1 MTAGLSL
8 RQSVLGGS
16 LSIVD
21 SDGALDCRTKTVR
34 ELHFIGPSDKIEE
47 LREMARS
54 LGLKQVSESIPWRE
68 AFPEF
73 VGESEPAVALRGA
86 RGKEGLTQKE
96 LSERSGIP
104 QSHISD
110 MENGKR
116 AIGKQRARRLAKALN
131 VSYRIFL

>member
-1 MTAGLSL
+1 MLEP
-8 RQSVLGGS
+8 
-16 LSIVD
+16 
-21 SDGALDCRTKTVR
+21 TKKHHTKAAR
-34 ELHFIGPSDKIEE
+34 EAYFVGPSDKIQK

-73 VGESEPAVALRGA
+73 DGQCEPSIALRGA

-116 AIGKQRARRLAKALN
+116 VIGKQRARRLAKALN